1 MPTAGD
7 KPEDRA
13 NAHIRWAERYS
24 RAGKVNRAI
33 AHFGR
38 ALDYSRSVA
47 APNFGTGEVATLL
60 TSLAPAV
67 APAVA
72 TAATAAYSLLC
83 TPGSQCTAP
92 PKAACDLCENGGPV
106 DGGNHGAIYHMRDD
120 PNFVVKLFEDHELA
134 ESEARAMGRM
144 LEITRLTNGVFRSLQ
159 ARLVDSKSGPQLV
172 IERYKRPMRRYLF
185 NIGTTEA
192 DKLRY
197 EDKVERR
204 HFKDI
209 LEQFRILH
217 GFGIAHGDAHGGNIG
232 LVVKPERRRLG
243 TVVEPE
249 QRYFVIADPTKA
261 RESPFS
267 DLVEM
272 QKLSDGQ
279 ADMTAAQYA
288 ALRVL
293 YVIRA
298 ATKQGNSASKSGY
311 KYALNKKIAGLD
323 TTYEVLAF
331 MDKLNIGSRA
341 ELSLTE
347 REQAASLIGG
357 LVDDHNEVVLLMK
370 RDWATLRLV
379 MQGYTQ
385 YDEDFKFSDD

>member
-1 MPTAGD
+1 
-7 KPEDRA
+7 
-13 NAHIRWAERYS
+13 
-24 RAGKVNRAI
+24 
-33 AHFGR
+33 
-38 ALDYSRSVA
+38 
-47 APNFGTGEVATLL
+47 
-60 TSLAPAV
+60 
-67 APAVA
+67 
-72 TAATAAYSLLC
+72 
-83 TPGSQCTAP
+83 
-92 PKAACDLCENGGPV
+92 
-106 DGGNHGAIYHMRDD
+106 MRDD